1 MSRDC
6 VKLEFI
12 CLDDFRSLGGN
23 SIKDLK
29 VLDALTPTETKKVVK
44 FICNLFWIS
53 RVDWLCD
60 FIAWDTTPY
69 LLPFRTG
76 VQATFQLF
84 LNIFSFC
91 LS

>member
-29 VLDALTPTETKKVVK
+29 VLDA
-44 FICNLFWIS
+44 F
-53 RVDWLCD
+53 
-60 FIAWDTTPY
+60 
-69 LLPFRTG
+69 
-76 VQATFQLF
+76 
-84 LNIFSFC
+84 
-91 LS
+91 